1 MPLDPPARI
10 AVLGAGPIGLEAA
23 LYARFL
29 GYEVDVFERGSSIA
43 DSIRNWGHIRL
54 FSPFGMNASPLG
66 IAAVAAQEPTWQR
79 PADDDFLTGQE
90 FIHRYLMF
98 LAQTDLVADSI
109 HANTNVVGV
118 GREGFLKGDRTP
130 HREAAPFRLL
140 TRSGDGSE
148 RLWTADA
155 VLDATGTYGNH
166 NWLGPG
172 GIPAVGETA
181 AAGQIEYALPDI
193 LGRDR
198 ERYAGRH
205 VLIVGAGYSA
215 ATSVVA
221 LAELARQESGVR
233 VTWLVR
239 RAAEDGDGD
248 GPIPVIPGDRL
259 EARRLLAETANG
271 LARDGRGAVSH
282 VAGAVIEEV
291 CFDSQSAT
299 FRLAL
304 SGVDQTELVVDR
316 VIANVGYRPDVD
328 LYREL
333 HVHTCYATEGPM
345 KLAAALLDQPGGD
358 CLDQVSCGPASL
370 AGPEPNF
377 FVLGAKSYG
386 RGSKF
391 LLSVGLAQIREVF
404 TILSGNPDLDLYK
417 SIGYRRQDAAGDAT

>member
-1 MPLDPPARI
+1 MPLDTPARI
-10 AVLGAGPIGLEAA
+10 AILGAGPIGLEAA

-66 IAAVAAQEPTWQR
+66 IAAIAAQEPTWQR
-79 PADDDFLTGQE
+79 PGDDELLTGQE
-90 FIHRYLMF
+90 FINRYLMF
-98 LAQTDLVADSI
+98 LGQTDLVVDGI
-109 HANTNVVGV
+109 HVNTAVAAV
-118 GREGFLKGDRTP
+118 GREGFLKAGMTP
-130 HREAAPFRLL
+130 GREESPFRVL
-140 TRSGDGSE
+140 TRSADDGE

-172 GIPAVGETA
+172 GIPAVGE
-181 AAGQIEYALPDI
+181 AGAEGDIEYGLPDI

-198 ERYAGRH
+198 KRYAGRH
-205 VLIVGAGYSA
+205 VLVVGAGYSA

-221 LAELARQESGVR
+221 LAELARQEPGTR
-233 VTWLVR
+233 VTWLTR
-239 RAAEDGDGD
+239 RAAEDHDVD
-248 GPIPVIPGDRL
+248 GPIPLIPDDRL

-271 LARDGRGAVSH
+271 LAGDGRGVVSH
-282 VAGAVIEEV
+282 IPGASVEQV
-291 CFDSQSAT
+291 LFDPQSAT
-299 FRLAL
+299 FRLEL
-304 SGVDQTELVVDR
+304 SGIEDSELVVDR
-316 VIANVGYRPDVD
+316 IIANVGYRPDLD

-345 KLAAALLDQPGGD
+345 KLAATLLDQPSGD
-358 CLDQVSCGPASL
+358 CLDQTTCGPASL
-370 AGPEPNF
+370 VNPEPNF
-377 FVLGAKSYG
+377 FILGAKSYG

-417 SIGYRRQDAAGDAT
+417 SIGHRRQHAAGDAT